1 MEDIV
6 KKITTIEDKEQQN
19 KENWERASDTQ
30 RSLLKRIEDV
40 ERNLQEYARALKK
53 LGEEMDA
60 GRLARRGGGN
70 GSGSGTG
77 EATAS
82 IAIHRHC
89 FVLIPSARGP
99 EPSQVYCMHVA

>member
-70 GSGSGTG
+70 GSGSGAG
-77 EATAS
+77 EAV
-82 IAIHRHC
+82 AIHRC
-89 FVLIPSARGP
+89 CSVLIPSARGSDRP
-99 EPSQVYCMHVA
+99 QVYCMHVA